1 MFTRGLYKG
10 KIYSNYAK
18 EIFHYQ
24 AGIKKGMGDTMT
36 HLVVIVKS
44 GERNKRPDLGN

>member
-1 MFTRGLYKG
+1 MPKKYFIIK
-10 KIYSNYAK
+10 
-18 EIFHYQ
+18 Q
-24 AGIKKGMGDTMT
+24 ALKKGWGDTMT